1 MDHKLLDLAC
11 KIAAEHLKPAD
22 ISAVA
27 AEGREQR
34 VIALV
39 ITVAYYSQTLQP
51 FKRHGKHLVGRLRA
65 TASCT
70 LISDEAEY
78 TQWLLNNQ
86 QDGFKLQRSRD
97 VKA

>member
-1 MDHKLLDLAC
+1 MDHELLELAC
-11 KIAAEHLKPAD
+11 KIAPEHLQPAD
-22 ISAVA
+22 IGAVA

-51 FKRHGKHLVGRLRA
+51 FKHLAGRLRV

-86 QDGFKLQRSRD
+86 QDGFQLQRSRD
-97 VKA
+97 VEA

>member
-1 MDHKLLDLAC
+1 MELAR

-27 AEGREQR
+27 NEGREQR
-34 VIALV
+34 VIALI

-65 TASCT
+65 HVRSSRMRQNTRR
-70 LISDEAEY
+70 
-78 TQWLLNNQ
+78 LNNQ
-86 QDGFKLQRSRD
+86 QDGFKLQRSQD